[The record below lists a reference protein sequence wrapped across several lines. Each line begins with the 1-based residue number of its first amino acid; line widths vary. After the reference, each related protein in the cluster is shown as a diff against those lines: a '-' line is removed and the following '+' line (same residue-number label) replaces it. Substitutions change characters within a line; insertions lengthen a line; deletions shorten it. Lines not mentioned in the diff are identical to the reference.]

1 LQQFSEKAVQC
12 KENRD
17 IDTPF
22 ISCSG
27 FNCSNSLKKQFN
39 AKRNAGGGKKKAGK
53 QQEYDKCSN

>member
-39 AKRNAGGGKKKAGK
+39 AKRNAGGGGGGK